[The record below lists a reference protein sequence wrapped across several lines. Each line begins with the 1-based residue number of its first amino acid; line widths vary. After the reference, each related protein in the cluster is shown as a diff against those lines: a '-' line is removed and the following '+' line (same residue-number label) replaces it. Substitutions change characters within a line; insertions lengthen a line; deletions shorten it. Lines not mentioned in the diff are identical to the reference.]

1 MQFGPISHDNP
12 FAFLTFLAAPAVLT
26 NASSLLV
33 LSTSNR
39 LARAADR
46 ARQAATELLNLKDTS
61 DPLAQL
67 QLRDFNNAARRARM
81 LVSALRAFYGAAGA
95 FAGATCVALAGALAA
110 SFGIEWATSLSRM
123 LTVVGGMVGVA
134 FILTGSVRLLAE
146 TRIALRMIE
155 EHHAAITQWRATHQP
170 GMVKD

>member
-1 MQFGPISHDNP
+1 MQMGELTSDNP

-33 LSTSNR
+33 LSTGTR

-46 ARQAATELLNLKDTS
+46 ARLAAAELLKLKDTS
-61 DPLAQL
+61 DPFAQL

-81 LVSALRAFYGAAGA
+81 LVSALRAFYGAAGS
-95 FAGATCVALAGALAA
+95 FAGSTCVALAGALAA
-110 SFGIEWATSLSRM
+110 SFTMEWATSLSRM

-134 FILTGSVRLLAE
+134 FIVTGSARLVAE
-146 TRIALRMIE
+146 TRIALRVIE

-170 GMVKD
+170 SSIEE